1 MDLTKIL
8 LLLLLVLLG
17 YFAQSTFEVVL
28 AETTNIEVKESIL
41 NSKSS
46 RLDVNNTFALSG
58 SLVSTLKPSLVSNNG
73 SSENDQINSY
83 SELSTNVENSDPTL
97 SPNQQID
104 NVMDTGNS
112 SLMLNSS
119 QSTNGDSTIFD
130 QLNQTDNLSNS
141 LVSMLSGIIIQ
152 SIEKGNP
159 TISKIGKANDSG
171 GLMDKK
177 ISTIVSGNWKINV
190 NSSEV
195 VLFDSKFV
203 MITSNAKGFH
213 WHTINNFNTDGD
225 VFFGTDDTIFIDG
238 TVDLFTDN
246 KPVTGNSKVVI
257 MINNFELIQIIFLDN
272 KIAEHFHNFPLYGII
287 DSIDIEN

>member
-1 MDLTKIL
+1 M
-8 LLLLLVLLG
+8 LVFLA
-17 YFAQSTFEVVL
+17 YFAQSAIEAVV
-28 AETTNIEVKESIL
+28 ADTNNVLGKESIL
-41 NSKSS
+41 NSKSE

-58 SLVSTLKPSLVSNNG
+58 SLVSTLYPSLVSNNE
-73 SSENDQINSY
+73 SSENDQINS
-83 SELSTNVENSDPTL
+83 SSQPSSNLKNLDPNL
-97 SPNQQID
+97 SPDEQID
-104 NVMDTGNS
+104 DTINTSNS

-119 QSTNGDSTIFD
+119 QSINGDDNSFG
-130 QLNQTDNLSNS
+130 QFNQTDNLSNS

-159 TISKIGKANDSG
+159 TINKIGLNNDSG
-171 GLMDKK
+171 GLMNKN
-177 ISTIVSGNWKINV
+177 ISTIVSGNWRINV
-190 NSSEV
+190 NSTEV

-203 MITSNAKGFH
+203 MITSDAKGFH
-213 WHTINNFNTDGD
+213 WHTINNFNSDD
-225 VFFGTDDTIFIDG
+225 DIFFGTDDTIFMNG

-246 KPVTGNSKVVI
+246 KLVAGNSKVVI

>member
-8 LLLLLVLLG
+8 LLPMLVFMV
-17 YFAQSTFEVVL
+17 YFAQSTFDAVL
-28 AETTNIEVKESIL
+28 AETKNIVVKESIL
-41 NSKSS
+41 NSKSG
-46 RLDVNNTFALSG
+46 RLDVNNTFVLSG
-58 SLVSTLKPSLVSNNG
+58 SLVSTLNPSLVSNNG
-73 SSENDQINSY
+73 SRENGQIISY
-83 SELSTNVENSDPTL
+83 SEIGTNFENSDPTL
-97 SPNQQID
+97 SPNRQID
-104 NVMDTGNS
+104 DMIGTANS

-119 QSTNGDSTIFD
+119 QSTNGDNTSFG
-130 QLNQTDNLSNS
+130 QFNQTDNLSNS

-159 TISKIGKANDSG
+159 TINKIVIDNDSS
-171 GLMDKK
+171 GLMGKN

-213 WHTINNFNTDGD
+213 WHTINNFNSDGD
-225 VFFGTDDTIFIDG
+225 VFFGTDDTIFMDG

-246 KPVTGNSKVVI
+246 KLVTGNSKVVI

>member
-1 MDLTKIL
+1 M
-8 LLLLLVLLG
+8 LVFLA
-17 YFAQSTFEVVL
+17 YFAQSAIEAVV
-28 AETTNIEVKESIL
+28 ADTNNVLGKESIL
-41 NSKSS
+41 NSKSE

-58 SLVSTLKPSLVSNNG
+58 SVVSTLNPSLVSNNE
-73 SSENDQINSY
+73 SSENDQINS
-83 SELSTNVENSDPTL
+83 SPQPRSNLKNSDPNL
-97 SPNQQID
+97 SSNQQID
-104 NVMDTGNS
+104 DTINTSNS
-112 SLMLNSS
+112 SLMPNSS
-119 QSTNGDSTIFD
+119 QSTNGDNNSFG
-130 QLNQTDNLSNS
+130 QFNPTDNLSNS

-159 TISKIGKANDSG
+159 TINKIGLNNDSG
-171 GLMDKK
+171 DLMNKN
-177 ISTIVSGNWKINV
+177 ISTIVSGNWRINV

-213 WHTINNFNTDGD
+213 WHTINNFNSDD
-225 VFFGTDDTIFIDG
+225 DIFFGTDDTIFMNG

-246 KPVTGNSKVVI
+246 KLVGGNSKVVI

>member
-1 MDLTKIL
+1 M
-8 LLLLLVLLG
+8 LVFLA
-17 YFAQSTFEVVL
+17 YFAQSAIEAVV
-28 AETTNIEVKESIL
+28 AETNNIVVKESIL
-41 NSKSS
+41 NPKSE

-58 SLVSTLKPSLVSNNG
+58 SLVSTLYPLLVSNNE
-73 SSENDQINSY
+73 SSENDQINS
-83 SELSTNVENSDPTL
+83 SSQPSSNLKNLDPNL

-104 NVMDTGNS
+104 DTINTSNS
-112 SLMLNSS
+112 SLMPNSS
-119 QSTNGDSTIFD
+119 QSTNGDNNSFG
-130 QLNQTDNLSNS
+130 QFNQTDNLSNS

-159 TISKIGKANDSG
+159 TINKIGLNNDSG
-171 GLMDKK
+171 GLMNKN
-177 ISTIVSGNWKINV
+177 ISTIVSGNWRINV
-190 NSSEV
+190 NSTEV

-203 MITSNAKGFH
+203 MITSDAKGFH
-213 WHTINNFNTDGD
+213 WHTVNNFNSDD
-225 VFFGTDDTIFIDG
+225 DIFFGTDDTIFMNG

-246 KPVTGNSKVVI
+246 KLVAGNSKVVI

>member
-1 MDLTKIL
+1 M
-8 LLLLLVLLG
+8 LVFMV
-17 YFAQSTFEVVL
+17 YFAQSTFDAVL
-28 AETTNIEVKESIL
+28 AETKNIVVKESIL
-41 NSKSS
+41 NSKSG
-46 RLDVNNTFALSG
+46 RLDVNNTFVLAG
-58 SLVSTLKPSLVSNNG
+58 SLVSTLNPSLVSNNG
-73 SSENDQINSY
+73 SRENGQIISY
-83 SELSTNVENSDPTL
+83 SELGTNFENSDPTL
-97 SPNQQID
+97 SPNRQID
-104 NVMDTGNS
+104 DMIGTANS

-119 QSTNGDSTIFD
+119 QSTNGDNTSFG
-130 QLNQTDNLSNS
+130 QFNQTDNLSNS

-159 TISKIGKANDSG
+159 TINKIGTANDSG
-171 GLMDKK
+171 GPMNKN

-213 WHTINNFNTDGD
+213 WHTINNFNSDGD
-225 VFFGTDDTIFIDG
+225 VFFGTDDTIFMDG

-246 KPVTGNSKVVI
+246 KLVTGNSKVVI

>member
-1 MDLTKIL
+1 M
-8 LLLLLVLLG
+8 LVFLA
-17 YFAQSTFEVVL
+17 YSAQSAIEAVV
-28 AETTNIEVKESIL
+28 AETNNIIVKESSL
-41 NSKSS
+41 NSKSE

-58 SLVSTLKPSLVSNNG
+58 SLVSTLYPSLVSNNE
-73 SSENDQINSY
+73 SSENDQINS
-83 SELSTNVENSDPTL
+83 SSQPSSNLKNSDPNL

-104 NVMDTGNS
+104 DTINTSNS
-112 SLMLNSS
+112 SLMPNSG
-119 QSTNGDSTIFD
+119 QSINGDNNSFG
-130 QLNQTDNLSNS
+130 QFNQTDNLSNS

-159 TISKIGKANDSG
+159 TINKIGLNNDSG
-171 GLMDKK
+171 GLMNKN
-177 ISTIVSGNWKINV
+177 ISTIVSGNWRINV
-190 NSSEV
+190 NSTEV

-203 MITSNAKGFH
+203 MITSDAKGFH
-213 WHTINNFNTDGD
+213 WHTVNNFNSDD
-225 VFFGTDDTIFIDG
+225 DIFFGTDDTIFMNG

-246 KPVTGNSKVVI
+246 KLVTGNSKVVI

>member
-1 MDLTKIL
+1 M
-8 LLLLLVLLG
+8 LVFLV
-17 YFAQSTFEVVL
+17 YFAHSTFESVF
-28 AETTNIEVKESIL
+28 AETNNIVVKESIS
-41 NSKSS
+41 NSKSG

-58 SLVSTLKPSLVSNNG
+58 SLVSTLNPSLVSNNG
-73 SSENDQINSY
+73 SSENDRIIPY
-83 SELSTNVENSDPTL
+83 SELDTNFESSDPTL

-104 NVMDTGNS
+104 EIIGTANPS
-112 SLMLNSS
+112 SMLNSN
-119 QSTNGDSTIFD
+119 QSTTGNNTSFG

-159 TISKIGKANDSG
+159 TIDKIGNASDSAG
-171 GLMDKK
+171 PLNKN

-213 WHTINNFNTDGD
+213 WHTINNFNSDGD
-225 VFFGTDDTIFIDG
+225 VFFGTDDTIFMDG

-246 KPVTGNSKVVI
+246 KLVTGNSKVII

>member
-1 MDLTKIL
+1 M
-8 LLLLLVLLG
+8 LVFLA
-17 YFAQSTFEVVL
+17 YFAQSAIEAVV
-28 AETTNIEVKESIL
+28 AETNNILVKESIL
-41 NSKSS
+41 NSKSE

-58 SLVSTLKPSLVSNNG
+58 SLVSTLYPLLVSNNE
-73 SSENDQINSY
+73 SSENDQINS
-83 SELSTNVENSDPTL
+83 SSQPSSNLENLDPNL

-104 NVMDTGNS
+104 DTGNTS
-112 SLMLNSS
+112 KTSLMPNSS
-119 QSTNGDSTIFD
+119 QSTNGDNNSFGQI
-130 QLNQTDNLSNS
+130 NQTDNLSNS

-159 TISKIGKANDSG
+159 TINKIDLNNDSG
-171 GLMDKK
+171 GLMNKN
-177 ISTIVSGNWKINV
+177 ISTIVSGNWRINV
-190 NSSEV
+190 NSTEV

-203 MITSNAKGFH
+203 MITSDAKGFH
-213 WHTINNFNTDGD
+213 WHTVNNFNSDD
-225 VFFGTDDTIFIDG
+225 DIFFGTDDTIFMNG

-246 KPVTGNSKVVI
+246 KLVAGNSKVVV

>member
-1 MDLTKIL
+1 M
-8 LLLLLVLLG
+8 LVFLV
-17 YFAQSTFEVVL
+17 YSAHSTFESVF
-28 AETTNIEVKESIL
+28 AETNNIVVKESIS
-41 NSKSS
+41 NSKSG

-58 SLVSTLKPSLVSNNG
+58 SLVSTLNPSLVSNNG
-73 SSENDQINSY
+73 SSENDRIISY
-83 SELSTNVENSDPTL
+83 SELDTNFENSDPTL
-97 SPNQQID
+97 SPDQQID
-104 NVMDTGNS
+104 EIIGTANPS
-112 SLMLNSS
+112 SMLNSN
-119 QSTNGDSTIFD
+119 QSTTGNNTSFG

-159 TISKIGKANDSG
+159 TIDKIGNATDSAG
-171 GLMDKK
+171 PLDKN

-195 VLFDSKFV
+195 VLFNSKFV

-213 WHTINNFNTDGD
+213 WHTINNFNSDGD
-225 VFFGTDDTIFIDG
+225 VFFGTDDTIFMDG

-246 KPVTGNSKVVI
+246 KLVTGNSKVII